1 MLRFDDDKTRH
12 RDMNCAVYAI
22 TDTCGSAVA
31 IAANDPMTYP
41 QNGAGVTLAVKY
53 SRTETIESLMDE
65 ALDEI
70 EASVPDGCRAKGI
83 ASLNKDLPMDC
94 FEPRPSLELKA
105 HVDDDWESRYEKESP
120 YYIRMDMARKTAENA
135 VDLLRH
141 GCEGNSCADPGAGR
155 GENSPVMQGDPSK
168 LQHLPAKYDLTE
180 FVVPV
185 TITGVLTERVM
196 AETFVQ
202 AQEKIRKK
210 LHDANDL
217 SSSRQL
223 HDMRVYC
230 DSPNM
235 SLSPE
240 QRATWPYWAYGWY
253 GTDGVDWRQYETDKG
268 PGSIPDIAEESWAIP
283 AYVTE
288 HDTDNDDKTKKGDDD
303 MGLNL
308 DKNPTRRNMD
318 AVNRNNDNYDGNAD
332 HNTGKVVIITAGP
345 TNERIDAVMQ
355 ITNMSTGSLGARI
368 AETMLN
374 ADGQHDY
381 VSSQIRKI
389 YYLSPKLARKPHVP
403 DGQAYK
409 LELVPITTADSL
421 LRKMTEI
428 LTHEHVDLVVHSC
441 AVGDYTARYSARAED
456 LSAEIAKRIL
466 NTMFGENAGKPM
478 DREAITK
485 AAFEVLKDPACK
497 ADDETK
503 MSSYEPNLMTMMG
516 LTPKVIS
523 HIKTLSPDTMLIG
536 FKLLENVDK
545 QTLFDIA
552 SKLRQKNNA
561 DYIIA
566 NDLAEIG
573 NGKHPA
579 MIVGHDHIME
589 RDAIF
594 GYCEDKDD
602 IADRI
607 CQLAFT
613 SKTFLPSPAP
623 NDVLYQVVLTNSQN
637 TDIQV
642 AGFSSDKMQ
651 AWRIMF
657 KSFTNTLAE
666 MGILDETGLPYNPDD
681 AGTDWSW
688 SSKDGRCGAS
698 LGCSEAMASDADGV
712 CWSHKI
718 ITVDRATVLGA
729 LEPDNNEKE
738 G

>member
-1 MLRFDDDKTRH
+1 MLRFKDDEPKRQ
-12 RDMNCAVYAI
+12 DMNCAIYA
-22 TDTCGSAVA
+22 TEDQCGNAVA

-53 SRTETIESLMDE
+53 SRTETIENLLDE

-70 EASVPDGCRAKGI
+70 EASVPEGCRTKGI

-94 FEPRPSLELKA
+94 FDPRPSLELKA
-105 HVDDDWESRYEKESP
+105 HVDDDWERRYEKESP
-120 YYIRMDMARKTAENA
+120 CYIRMDMARKTAQNA
-135 VDLLRH
+135 IHLLRNS
-141 GCEGNSCADPGAGR
+141 GQDQETASQPEPAEGRDT
-155 GENSPVMQGDPSK
+155 SK
-168 LQHLPAKYDLTE
+168 LGHLPVRHGLTE
-180 FVVPV
+180 FVIPV
-185 TITGVLTERVM
+185 NVTGVLTERVM
-196 AETFVQ
+196 ADTFVQ
-202 AQEKIRKK
+202 AQKKIQKK

-217 SSSRQL
+217 SSRKL
-223 HDMRVYC
+223 HDMCVC
-230 DSPNM
+230 CNSPLM

-268 PGSIPDIAEESWAIP
+268 PGSIPDIAEESWPIP
-283 AYVTE
+283 MYSNE
-288 HDTDNDDKTKKGDDD
+288 HDNDNAEKGDDD
-303 MGLNL
+303 MEPRL
-308 DKNPTRRNMD
+308 DKNPGTDNNHMD
-318 AVNRNNDNYDGNAD
+318 HCGHDGKK
-332 HNTGKVVIITAGP
+332 TVIITAGP

-374 ADGQHDY
+374 ADGAHDY
-381 VSSQIRKI
+381 AASQIRKV
-389 YYLSPKLARKPHVP
+389 YYLSPKLARKPHAP

-428 LTHEHVDLVVHSC
+428 LTHDHVDLVVHSC

-523 HIKTLSPDTMLIG
+523 HIKTLSPETMLIG

-552 SKLRQKNNA
+552 SKLRQKNDA

-579 MIVGHDHIME
+579 MIVGHDSIME

-637 TDIQV
+637 NDIKI
-642 AGFSSDKMQ
+642 AGFSSDKLQ

-657 KSFTNTLAE
+657 KSFTDTLAG
-666 MGILDETGLPYNPDD
+666 MDILKETGLPCSPDD
-681 AGTDWSW
+681 ADTNWSW
-688 SSKDGRCGAS
+688 SSEDGRCGAS
-698 LGCSEAMASDADGV
+698 LGCNEAMASDADGV

-718 ITVDRATVLGA
+718 ITVDRAAILGA

>member
-1 MLRFDDDKTRH
+1 MLRFKDDEPKRQ
-12 RDMNCAVYAI
+12 DMNCAVYVI
-22 TDTCGSAVA
+22 EDKCGSAVA

-53 SRTETIESLMDE
+53 SRTETIESLLDE

-105 HVDDDWESRYEKESP
+105 HVEDDWERKYEKESP
-120 YYIRMDMARKTAENA
+120 CYIRMDMARKTAQNA
-135 VDLLRH
+135 IHLLR
-141 GCEGNSCADPGAGR
+141 NSSQDP
-155 GENSPVMQGDPSK
+155 ENTAQPDPSEGRDTSK
-168 LQHLPAKYDLTE
+168 LGHLPVKHGLTE
-180 FVVPV
+180 FVIPV
-185 TITGVLTERVM
+185 TITGVLTERVL
-196 AETFVQ
+196 AKTFVQ
-202 AQEKIRKK
+202 AQREIQKK

-217 SSSRQL
+217 SSARRL
-223 HDMRVYC
+223 GDMRVYC

-268 PGSIPDIAEESWAIP
+268 PGSIPDIAEESWPIP
-283 AYVTE
+283 AYTTE
-288 HDTDNDDKTKKGDDD
+288 HNADNGDKTENGDDD
-303 MGLNL
+303 MGLTLN
-308 DKNPTRRNMD
+308 KD
-318 AVNRNNDNYDGNAD
+318 AARHGMDNYDGNIG
-332 HNTGKVVIITAGP
+332 HNTGKTVIITAGP

-381 VSSQIRKI
+381 ASGQIRKI

-428 LTHEHVDLVVHSC
+428 LTHDHVDLVVHSC

-456 LSAEIAKRIL
+456 MAAEIAKRIL
-466 NTMFGENAGKPM
+466 NTAFGENAGKTM
-478 DREAITK
+478 DRDAITK

-523 HIKTLSPDTMLIG
+523 HIKTLSPETMLIG

-607 CQLAFT
+607 CQLAFM
-613 SKTFLPSPAP
+613 PSPAP
-623 NDVLYQVVLTNSQN
+623 NDVLYQVVLTNNQN
-637 TDIQV
+637 NDIQV
-642 AGFSSDKMQ
+642 AGFSSNKMQ

-657 KSFTNTLAE
+657 KSFTDTLAG
-666 MGILDETGLPYNPDD
+666 MDILSETGLPCSPDD
-681 AGTDWSW
+681 AGTNWSW
-688 SSKDGRCGAS
+688 SSEDGRCGAS

-718 ITVDRATVLGA
+718 ITVDRAAILGA
-729 LEPDNNEKE
+729 MEPDNNEKE